1 MSFFE
6 NAFWRR
12 RPPVFDDAPCRKQ
25 PPGPESAEATAR
37 LARQHPSPWD
47 LDIDHAAYAKD
58 PGTPLEWLLQ
68 LAERYPDRIALNK
81 SFRLHLALSPE
92 RFRSAS
98 TLCQLQLLKQWDI
111 GPELIRLL
119 ASTKSSK
126 AMFRVAAAEN
136 PRCPED
142 LLWAYLDH
150 NALVRRALR
159 NNPRVPSDLLRELDR
174 QEWERQVRSTSRIL
188 PECPFEPVGPVSWSG
203 HWRRRFVHRL
213 RGSL

>member
-12 RPPVFDDAPCRKQ
+12 QPPILEDAFWRKR

-37 LARQHPSPWD
+37 LVREHPSPWD
-47 LDIDHAAYAKD
+47 LDIDHAAYAKHPD
-58 PGTPLEWLLQ
+58 TPLAWLLQ
-68 LAERYPDRIALNK
+68 LAEQYPDRIVQNK

-98 TLCQLQLLKQWDI
+98 TQCQLQLLRQWDI

-119 ASTKSSK
+119 ASTKSSRT
-126 AMFRVAAAEN
+126 MFRVAAAEN

-150 NALVRRALR
+150 NAEVRRAIR
-159 NNPRVPSDLLRELDR
+159 NNPRAPRDLLRELDR

-188 PECPFEPVGPVSWSG
+188 PECPFEPVGPVTWSQR
-203 HWRRRFVHRL
+203 WRRRSIHRL